1 MGPFIYLFIYIIE
14 HISLHPNL
22 VDTQL
27 RFTDLRCALG
37 GPGRGD
43 SRDANCLPRMCFINP
58 VL

>member
-37 GPGRGD
+37 GAGTGGF
-43 SRDANCLPRMCFINP
+43 A
-58 VL
+58 